1 MSNVVTLAQERT
13 QLFEDLF
20 DNKVPKRI
28 PISHNLPIEFC
39 IQYAGKD
46 LWEAQWDNSML
57 EEIFDKVCQDFISDT
72 LPVLAFRFPAFY
84 KLLGARN
91 FVMGS
96 SGFLQHPDVEGML
109 LEEYDEFI
117 ASPLDCIVEK
127 VLPRLYTELDKDPFT
142 KAMNLTKAFTAF
154 NDDMGRAVGVY
165 GQLIQKYGY
174 ASVNM
179 FGGMCEAPFDFVA
192 DQLRGFKNITTDV
205 RRVPAK
211 VEAAVEAVTPWMIK
225 MGMQPNPTKTSA
237 TFIPLH
243 MAPYLRGAD
252 FERFYWPTFKK
263 TVEGLAEAGIASFLF
278 VEQDWMRFVDYL
290 AELPENTVMMF
301 EYGDPQLVKE
311 KLGKKHIITGFYPI
325 SLLKTGTKEQ
335 CVDKAKELIDILAP
349 GGRYFF
355 GFDKSPITLDSV
367 NVDNY
372 RAVLEYVAANGKY

>member
-1 MSNVVTLAQERT
+1 MVTLAQERT

-20 DNKVPKRI
+20 DNKIPKRI

-96 SGFLQHPDVEGML
+96 SGFLQHPDVEGLL

-301 EYGDPQLVKE
+301 EYGDPKLVKE

-335 CVDKAKELIDILAP
+335 CIDKAKELIDILAP